1 MSNFAANYVYIMS
14 LASTIARRYLFAKKS
29 TNAINIISGIS
40 VVGVVVA
47 TMALIIVLSV
57 FNGFHDLVASFLTAF
72 DPQIEI
78 TPAKGKSAPAD
89 DPLLLKV
96 KAMPQIDVSTEC
108 VEDQALAVFNGRQ
121 MMVRIKGVED
131 NFQYLTNIKS
141 ILYGENEFTLHA
153 ADLEYGI
160 PGIRVAAD
168 MGLGAAWNGWL
179 KIYAPQREGQLDMM
193 NPQDAFNVDS
203 LMASGS
209 VFSVKQAK
217 YDKQY
222 ILTSITFAR
231 RLFYRQGEITSLS
244 LRLKSGND
252 IEKVKKEVKAIVGDK
267 YNVKNRFEQQED
279 TFRIMQIEKVLAYVF
294 LTFILV
300 IACFNIIG
308 SLSMLI
314 IDKKDDVTTLRHLG
328 ASDGLIR
335 KIFLIEG
342 SLISVVGA
350 VIGTALGLLVCL
362 LQQEL
367 GLVKMGSSSG
377 AFIIDAY
384 PLSVHYSDVA
394 IIFVTVIIIGFISV
408 YYPVRYLTKR
418 LL

>member
-1 MSNFAANYVYIMS
+1 MS

-40 VVGVVVA
+40 VIGVVVA

-78 TPAKGKSAPAD
+78 TPAKGKSAPED
-89 DPLLLKV
+89 DPLLLKI
-96 KAMPQIDVSTEC
+96 KELPQVDVSTEC

-121 MMVRIKGVED
+121 KMVRIKGVED

-141 ILYGENEFTLHA
+141 ILYGDGEFTLHA

-160 PGIRVAAD
+160 PGIRVATD
-168 MGLGAAWNGWL
+168 MGLGAYWNGYL

-193 NPQDAFNVDS
+193 NPESAFAVDS
-203 LMASGS
+203 LMATGC

-244 LRLKSGND
+244 LRLKPGND
-252 IEKVKKEVKAIVGDK
+252 IDKVKDEVKKIVGDK
-267 YNVKNRFEQQED
+267 YKVKDRFEQQED
-279 TFRIMQIEKVLAYVF
+279 TFRIMQIEKILAYVF

-314 IDKKDDVTTLRHLG
+314 IDKKDDVATLRHLG
-328 ASDGLIR
+328 ASDSLIQR
-335 KIFLIEG
+335 IFLIEG
-342 SLISVVGA
+342 SLISIVGA
-350 VIGTALGLLVCL
+350 FIGTGLGLLICL

-377 AFIIDAY
+377 SFVVDAY
-384 PLSVHYSDVA
+384 PLSVHYSDVTVV
-394 IIFVTVIIIGFISV
+394 FFTVIIIGFVSV
-408 YYPVRYLTKR
+408 YYPVRYLTRR

>member
-1 MSNFAANYVYIMS
+1 MS
-14 LASTIARRYLFAKKS
+14 LATTIARRYLFAKKS

-40 VVGVVVA
+40 VIGVVVA

-57 FNGFHDLVASFLTAF
+57 FNGFHDLVASLFTAF

-78 TPAKGKSAPAD
+78 TPAKGKSCAAD
-89 DPLLLKV
+89 DPLILKI
-96 KAMPQIDVSTEC
+96 KALPEVDVATEC
-108 VEDQALAVFNGRQ
+108 VEDQALAVYGDKQ
-121 MMVRIKGVED
+121 MMVRVKGVED
-131 NFQYLTNIKS
+131 NYPYLTNIKS
-141 ILYGENEFTLHA
+141 ILIGEGDFTLHA

-160 PGIRVAAD
+160 PGIRVAID
-168 MGLGAAWNGWL
+168 LGTGAYWQDWL
-179 KIYAPQREGQLDMM
+179 KIYAPQREGQLDMT
-193 NPQDAFNVDS
+193 NPGEAFNVDS
-203 LMASGS
+203 LMSAGC

-231 RLFYRQGEITSLS
+231 NLFFRQGEITSLA
-244 LRLKSGND
+244 LRMKKGTD
-252 IEKVKKEVKAIVGDK
+252 IEAVKEEIRGICGDK
-267 YNVKNRFEQQED
+267 YVVKDRFEQQED
-279 TFRIMQIEKVLAYVF
+279 TFRIMKIEKIIAYIF

-314 IDKKDDVTTLRHLG
+314 IDKKDDVRTLRYLG
-328 ASDGLIR
+328 ASDRLIGR
-335 KIFLIEG
+335 IFLIEG

-350 VIGTALGLLVCL
+350 ILGTLLGLLLCW
-362 LQQEL
+362 LQQEY
-367 GLVKMGSSSG
+367 GLVSMGESSG
-377 AFIIDAY
+377 TFIVDAY

-394 IIFVTVIIIGFISV
+394 IIFVTVITVGFISV
-408 YYPVRYLTKR
+408 YYPVKYLTKR

>member
-1 MSNFAANYVYIMS
+1 MS

-78 TPAKGKSAPAD
+78 TPAKGKSTAAD
-89 DPLLLKV
+89 DPLLLKI
-96 KAMPQIDVSTEC
+96 KDLPQVDVSTEC
-108 VEDQALAVFNGRQ
+108 VEDQALAVFNGQ
-121 MMVRIKGVED
+121 QQMVRIKGVED
-131 NFQYLTNIKS
+131 NFQYLTNINT
-141 ILYGENEFTLHA
+141 ILVGGGDFTLHA
-153 ADLEYGI
+153 ADIEYGI
-160 PGIRVAAD
+160 PGIRLAVDLNLAAQWD
-168 MGLGAAWNGWL
+168 GYL
-179 KIYAPQREGQLDMM
+179 KIYAPQREGQLDMT
-193 NPQDAFNVDS
+193 NPEDAFSVDS
-203 LMASGS
+203 LLSAGC

-231 RLFYRQGEITSLS
+231 NLFFRQGEITSLS
-244 LRLKSGND
+244 LRLKKGYD
-252 IEKVKKEVKAIVGDK
+252 IESTKKEIQAILGDK
-267 YNVKNRFEQQED
+267 YKVKNRFEQQED
-279 TFRIMQIEKVLAYVF
+279 TFRIMEIEKILAYVF

-314 IDKKDDVTTLRHLG
+314 IDKKQDVMTLRHLG
-328 ASDGLIR
+328 ASDSLIQ

-342 SLISVVGA
+342 CLISFVGA
-350 VIGTALGLLVCL
+350 IIGTGLGLLICL
-362 LQQEL
+362 LQQEF
-367 GLVKMGSSSG
+367 GLVKMGSTSG

-394 IIFVTVIIIGFISV
+394 VIFITVIIVGFLSV
-408 YYPVRYLTKR
+408 WYPVRYLTKR

>member
-1 MSNFAANYVYIMS
+1 MS

-78 TPAKGKSAPAD
+78 TPAKGKSTAAD
-89 DPLLLKV
+89 DPLLLKI
-96 KAMPQIDVSTEC
+96 KELPQVDVSTEC
-108 VEDQALAVFNGRQ
+108 VEDQALAVFNGQ
-121 MMVRIKGVED
+121 QQMVRIKGVED
-131 NFQYLTNIKS
+131 NFQYLTNINT
-141 ILYGENEFTLHA
+141 ILVGGGDFTLHA
-153 ADLEYGI
+153 ADIEYGI
-160 PGIRVAAD
+160 PGIRLAVDLNLAAQWD
-168 MGLGAAWNGWL
+168 GYL
-179 KIYAPQREGQLDMM
+179 KIYAPQREGQLDMT
-193 NPQDAFNVDS
+193 NPEDAFSVDS
-203 LMASGS
+203 LLSAGC

-231 RLFYRQGEITSLS
+231 NLFFRQGEITSLS
-244 LRLKSGND
+244 LRLKKGYD
-252 IEKVKKEVKAIVGDK
+252 IESTKKEIQAILGDK
-267 YNVKNRFEQQED
+267 YKVKNRFEQQED
-279 TFRIMQIEKVLAYVF
+279 TFRIMEIEKILAYVF

-314 IDKKDDVTTLRHLG
+314 IDKKQDVMTLRHLG
-328 ASDGLIR
+328 ASDSLIQ

-342 SLISVVGA
+342 CLISFVGA
-350 VIGTALGLLVCL
+350 IIGTGLGLLICL
-362 LQQEL
+362 LQQEF
-367 GLVKMGSSSG
+367 GLVKMGSTSG

-394 IIFVTVIIIGFISV
+394 VIFITVIIVGFLSV
-408 YYPVRYLTKR
+408 WYPVRYLTKR

>member
-1 MSNFAANYVYIMS
+1 MS

-40 VVGVVVA
+40 VVGVMVA
-47 TMALIIVLSV
+47 TMALIIILSV
-57 FNGFHDLVASFLTAF
+57 FNGFHDLVASFFTTF

-78 TPAKGKSAPAD
+78 TPAKGKSTAAD

-96 KAMPQIDVSTEC
+96 KELPQVDVATEC
-108 VEDQALAVFNGRQ
+108 VEDQALAVYNGRQ

-141 ILYGENEFTLHA
+141 ILYGDGEFTLHA
-153 ADLEYGI
+153 ADLEYGV
-160 PGIRVAAD
+160 PGIRVASD
-168 MGLGAAWNGWL
+168 LGIGAQWPGFV
-179 KIYAPQREGQLDMM
+179 KIYAPQRDGQLDMM
-193 NPQDAFNVDS
+193 NPEAAFNVDS
-203 LMASGS
+203 LVSAGC
-209 VFSVKQAK
+209 VFSVRQSK

-231 RLFYRQGEITSLS
+231 NLFFRQGEITSLS
-244 LRLKSGND
+244 LRLHKGYD
-252 IEKVKKEVKAIVGDK
+252 IEATKHEVQKILGEKYVVKD
-267 YNVKNRFEQQED
+267 RFEQQED
-279 TFRIMQIEKVLAYVF
+279 TFRIMQIEKMLAYVF

-314 IDKKDDVTTLRHLG
+314 IDKKDDVKTLRNLG
-328 ASDGLIR
+328 ASDSLIQR
-335 KIFLIEG
+335 IFFIEG

-350 VIGTALGLLVCL
+350 IIGTGIGLLLCL
-362 LQQEL
+362 LQQEF

-377 AFIIDAY
+377 SFIVDAY

-394 IIFVTVIIIGFISV
+394 IVFITVIVIGFLSV
-408 YYPVRYLTKR
+408 FYPVKYLTKR

>member
-1 MSNFAANYVYIMS
+1 MS

-40 VVGVVVA
+40 VIGVVVA

-89 DPLLLKV
+89 DPLLLKI
-96 KAMPQIDVSTEC
+96 KELPQVDVSTEC

-121 MMVRIKGVED
+121 KMVRIKGVED

-141 ILYGENEFTLHA
+141 ILYGDGEFTLHA

-160 PGIRVAAD
+160 PGIRVATD
-168 MGLGAAWNGWL
+168 MGLGAYWNGYL

-193 NPQDAFNVDS
+193 NPESAFAVDS
-203 LMASGS
+203 LMATGC

-222 ILTSITFAR
+222 ILTSIAFAR

-244 LRLKSGND
+244 LRLKPGND
-252 IEKVKKEVKAIVGDK
+252 IDKVKDEVKKIVGDK
-267 YNVKNRFEQQED
+267 YKVKDRFEQQED
-279 TFRIMQIEKVLAYVF
+279 TFRIMQIEKILAYVF

-314 IDKKDDVTTLRHLG
+314 IDKKDDVATLRHLG
-328 ASDGLIR
+328 ASDSLIQR
-335 KIFLIEG
+335 IFLIEG
-342 SLISVVGA
+342 SLISIVGA
-350 VIGTALGLLVCL
+350 FIGTGLGLLICL

-377 AFIIDAY
+377 SFVVDAY
-384 PLSVHYSDVA
+384 PLSVHYSDVT
-394 IIFVTVIIIGFISV
+394 IVFFTVIIIGFVSV
-408 YYPVRYLTKR
+408 YYPVRYLTRR

>member
-1 MSNFAANYVYIMS
+1 MS

-40 VVGVVVA
+40 VIGVVVA

-89 DPLLLKV
+89 DPLLLKI
-96 KAMPQIDVSTEC
+96 KELPQVDVSTEC

-121 MMVRIKGVED
+121 KMVRIKGVED

-141 ILYGENEFTLHA
+141 ILYGDGEFTLHA

-160 PGIRVAAD
+160 PGIRVATD
-168 MGLGAAWNGWL
+168 MGLGAYWNGYL

-193 NPQDAFNVDS
+193 NPESAFAVDS
-203 LMASGS
+203 LMATGC

-244 LRLKSGND
+244 LRLKPGND
-252 IEKVKKEVKAIVGDK
+252 IDKVKDEVKKIVGDK
-267 YNVKNRFEQQED
+267 YKVKDRFEQQED
-279 TFRIMQIEKVLAYVF
+279 TFRIMQIEKILAYVF

-314 IDKKDDVTTLRHLG
+314 IDKKDDVATLRHLG
-328 ASDGLIR
+328 ASDSLIQR
-335 KIFLIEG
+335 IFLIEG
-342 SLISVVGA
+342 SLISIVGA
-350 VIGTALGLLVCL
+350 FIGTGLGLLICL

-377 AFIIDAY
+377 SFIVDAY
-384 PLSVHYSDVA
+384 PLSVHYSDVT
-394 IIFVTVIIIGFISV
+394 IVFFTVIIIGFISV
-408 YYPVRYLTKR
+408 YYPVRYLTRR

>member
-1 MSNFAANYVYIMS
+1 MS

-40 VVGVVVA
+40 VIGVVVA

-89 DPLLLKV
+89 DPLLLKI
-96 KAMPQIDVSTEC
+96 KELPQVDVSTEC

-121 MMVRIKGVED
+121 KMVRIKGVED

-141 ILYGENEFTLHA
+141 ILYGDGEFTLHA

-160 PGIRVAAD
+160 PGIRVATD
-168 MGLGAAWNGWL
+168 MGLGAYWNGYL

-193 NPQDAFNVDS
+193 NPESAFAVDS
-203 LMASGS
+203 LMATGC

-244 LRLKSGND
+244 LRLKPGND
-252 IEKVKKEVKAIVGDK
+252 IDKVKDEVKKIVGDK
-267 YNVKNRFEQQED
+267 YKVKDRFEQQED
-279 TFRIMQIEKVLAYVF
+279 TFRIMQIEKILAYVF

-314 IDKKDDVTTLRHLG
+314 IDKKDDVATLRHLG
-328 ASDGLIR
+328 ASDSLIQR
-335 KIFLIEG
+335 IFLIEG
-342 SLISVVGA
+342 SLISIVGA
-350 VIGTALGLLVCL
+350 FIGTGLGLLICL

-377 AFIIDAY
+377 SFVVDAY
-384 PLSVHYSDVA
+384 PLSVHYSDVT
-394 IIFVTVIIIGFISV
+394 IVFFTVIIIGFVSV
-408 YYPVRYLTKR
+408 YYPVRYLTRR